1 MNRRFLFC
9 AMAAAAVLCTAGTA
23 DAKHHCKDLCFKLKM
38 KCGFRTNGNA
48 CEAYAGDD
56 AGPTDCGCAPSSGCD
71 EGCKPK
77 RHLLGGFRKHKG
89 CMPAECEPKC
99 EAPAPCDTCESN
111 GDSCGDPC
119 CCPRPLRD
127 FFAALHSCCRSLC
140 GDGCDPCGCGSPC
153 SGDTGPGCGCGH

>member
-9 AMAAAAVLCTAGTA
+9 AMAAAAVLCAAGTA

-56 AGPTDCGCAPSSGCD
+56 AGPTDCGCASTSGCD
-71 EGCKPK
+71 DCCKPK
-77 RHLLGGFRKHKG
+77 RHWLGSFRKHKG
-89 CMPAECEPKC
+89 CMPAECEPAC
-99 EAPAPCDTCESN
+99 EAPAPCDTC
-111 GDSCGDPC
+111 DSCGDPC
-119 CCPRPLRD
+119 CRPRPLRD

-140 GDGCDPCGCGSPC
+140 ADVCDPCGCGSPEP
-153 SGDTGPGCGCGH
+153 SCGCGH